1 MREIK
6 HRSMRGKK
14 LAPCFR
20 ERRNSCS
27 VMSRNPV
34 SREKGTS
41 AHEEIKPFSKGGSNP
56 KRRKHCSMKGENY
69 AP

>member
-1 MREIK
+1 MLQ
-6 HRSMRGKK
+6 GKK
-14 LAPCFR
+14 EF
-20 ERRNSCS
+20 CS

-41 AHEEIKPFSKGGSNP
+41 AHEEIKPFSIGGSKTRRNP